1 MRSAVPEPLLT
12 FLVDVNHGDTITDF
26 LPMERDRKIT
36 IQSAAISFHWPLPEA
51 CPSGVTPKTIN
62 LIDTPGHQDFRFEV
76 DRCMPILD
84 GAICII
90 DSVKGVE
97 AHTERV
103 WATAQQFKTPRIV
116 YVNKL
121 DRDGASFKKSVV
133 DIASRLNSWPL
144 VCQIPLWDKD
154 SFVGVVDVIQKTGYR
169 WQGTKHSLLSQSI
182 LQGNQLLW
190 EEIETARIKLI
201 EKLCEEDDD
210 LVEAFAEHGVDLP
223 AAAIK
228 RSIHRAIL
236 SGDGRLAPIFAGS
249 SLTNMGVEPL
259 LDAIVD
265 YLPNP
270 LEAPAK
276 EAFGAHA
283 VAAPG
288 TTAPDGKESSRPKA
302 KRHNTPIGGTASVFK
317 VVNDPKIFPNIR
329 GMMTFVRVHN
339 GTLYSNSPLSNLNLG
354 PSADTEKPH
363 QILQISASKTA
374 QIPHLGP
381 GQIGAIAG
389 LKSARTG
396 DTFVIWPSHSHLH
409 KSPDWISE
417 AFDRK
422 PLEIPPAVAFL
433 SLEPL
438 TLTETKILE
447 EALAKISREDPSL
460 RWSKD
465 EKVDIFI
472 LSGMGKLHLEV
483 AIDRLKS
490 NYKINALFGEIQVDY
505 KESLRSPTG
514 DHRVLIDKVI
524 ASKAGRAACTA
535 SVEPLEKGETPPHDG
550 REHEG
555 NLFDIKVLN
564 AGEQVSVDSAPAG
577 RTPLKELL
585 FNGAVAA
592 MARGPRKRFP
602 MYGCRVTLVFDAS
615 TDYFGNGTDAHI
627 VQAALHSVRSA
638 LNAAHTKD
646 AVVLME
652 PSMAVTIH
660 TPEDAAGAIQHDIS
674 SARGGH
680 ILEVREANTASGE
693 GAIDL
698 TQVYVPPD
706 PYETLQ
712 SLRDPKR
719 GVTRMLE
726 IAAKVPLKEMLDYD
740 ALLRSKTGGRHSFT
754 MKLDSFERVVGPRE
768 KHLC

>member
-1 MRSAVPEPLLT
+1 MVSGLPPVT
-12 FLVDVNHGDTITDF
+12 DVNHGDTITDF

-36 IQSAAISFHWPLPEA
+36 IQSAAISFHWPLAGA
-51 CPSGVTPKTIN
+51 CPAGVRPKTIN

-103 WATAQQFKTPRIV
+103 WATAQQFRIPRIV

-154 SFVGVVDVIQKTGYR
+154 SFVGVVDVLQKVGFR
-169 WQGTKHSLLSQSI
+169 WHGTKHTLVSQSV
-182 LQGNQLLW
+182 LRGDQALW
-190 EEIETARIKLI
+190 EEVETARMRLI

-210 LVEAFAEHGVDLP
+210 LVEEFAEDGTDVS

-228 RSIHRAIL
+228 KSVHRAIL
-236 SGDGRLAPIFAGS
+236 NGDGSLVPIFAGS

-270 LEAPAK
+270 GEAPVK
-276 EAFGAHA
+276 EAFGAHT
-283 VAAPG
+283 VAGPRS
-288 TTAPDGKESSRPKA
+288 TAPDAEKSSRSRS
-302 KRHNTPIGGTASVFK
+302 KRHNTPIGGIASVFK
-317 VVNDPKIFPNIR
+317 VVNDPKIFPNVR
-329 GMMTFVRVHN
+329 GMMTFVRVHS
-339 GTLYSNSPLSNLNLG
+339 GTLYANSPLSNLNLG
-354 PSADTEKPH
+354 PSVDTEKPL
-363 QILQISASKTA
+363 QILQVSASKTV
-374 QIPHLGP
+374 QIPHLGA
-381 GQIGAIAG
+381 GQIGAISG

-396 DTFVIWPSHSHLH
+396 DTLVIWPSHSHLH
-409 KSPDWISE
+409 KSPDWVSE
-417 AFDRK
+417 AFRIK
-422 PLEIPPAVAFL
+422 PLEIAPAVAFL
-433 SLEPL
+433 SLEPF
-438 TLTETKILE
+438 TLTEAKILE
-447 EALAKISREDPSL
+447 EALTKISREDPSL

-465 EKVDIFI
+465 EKADIFI

-490 NYKINALFGEIQVDY
+490 NYSINALFGEIQVDY

-514 DHRVLIDKVI
+514 EHRVLVDKVI
-524 ASKAGRAACTA
+524 ANKAGRAACTA
-535 SVEPLEKGETPPHDG
+535 SVEASVRAEIPGRGG

-555 NLFDIKVLN
+555 NFFDIRIRQD
-564 AGEQVSVDSAPAG
+564 GEQPSVGSLPVE
-577 RTPLKELL
+577 ELL

-602 MYGCRVTLVFDAS
+602 MYGCRVTLVFDPS
-615 TDYFGNGTDAHI
+615 TDFFGAGTDGHI
-627 VQAALHSVRSA
+627 VQAALQAVRAA
-638 LNAAHTKD
+638 LNDAHAKE
-646 AVVLME
+646 AVVLLE
-652 PSMAVTIH
+652 PFMAVTIH

-674 SARGGH
+674 SGRGGH
-680 ILEVREANTASGE
+680 VLEVREANTTAAGE
-693 GAIDL
+693 STIDL
-698 TQVYVPPD
+698 AHVYVPPD
-706 PYETLQ
+706 PYETRQ

-726 IAAKVPLKEMLDYD
+726 IVAKVPLKEMLDYD

-754 MKLDSFERVVGPRE
+754 MELDEFARVVGPRE
-768 KHLC
+768 KNL